1 LVSSIA
7 VTMTAI
13 ENIPG
18 SFYLGKK
25 YDLEVRQ
32 ILDDVVQYRS
42 KNLTTH
48 ALCVGMTG
56 SGKTGL
62 CISLIEEAAL
72 DGIPVL
78 CIDPKGDLGNL
89 LLTFPDLQASDFEPW
104 IDRETTDDVHLA
116 AESAAAN
123 WKKGIEAWRYD
134 RTYLEQLKSV
144 PKVIYTPGSSVGVPL
159 TVLKSLDAPAESTM
173 QDPEILRDQIS
184 SSVSGLLALL
194 GIDADPLTSRE
205 HILLSNILAHHW
217 GEGRDVTMEELIRSI
232 QTPPL
237 QKIGVM
243 DLESFFPTPDRVKL
257 SMSLNNLLASP
268 SFAGWL
274 QGQSLSIEDL
284 LYDSDGKAKISILS
298 IAHLND
304 SERMFFVTI
313 LLNEVISWM
322 RTQRGTSALRAV
334 LYMDEI
340 YGYFPPNSK
349 PPSKGPMMT
358 LLKQARAFGLG
369 VVLATQNPVD
379 LDYKGL
385 SNMGTW
391 FLGRLQTQ
399 RDKDRVLDGLQGASL
414 QQGNSFDRASMDR
427 MLSAVG
433 NRVFLMNN
441 VHDDG
446 PTIFQTR
453 FALSYLRGPLA
464 RDEISQLMTEAK
476 RNLKQA
482 RNNGSNPQ
490 VPDGYA
496 DPESVARNENI
507 RSTRSSS
514 SNSASSASTAR
525 SSGGRPIVSAG
536 IDERFIE
543 PELTLNQGEQGIL
556 KPALLGSGSVH
567 FVRASHAVDLW
578 KDVGFIAM
586 IDGGVPEHVWD
597 QAIAIDLERLQ
608 LSKQPTE
615 SFPYS
620 ELPPDLMQLKNYKSW
635 EKELAEFLFR
645 HEKCI
650 IYSCKAVK
658 RSAAPGQDEFS
669 ARLELAEYAREARD
683 EAMDK
688 VRSKYEEKLQSFEL
702 KVAAAQQR
710 LDRTLE
716 EAKAKR
722 LDGLVDLGTS
732 ILGALLGG
740 KKRGVPTSTVRDLTR
755 SSQQNDVTRAQETLE
770 TLVLQK
776 NAMERECQ
784 QELDAIESQFSIE
797 NLKLEAVEIPL
808 RKSDTKI
815 KTLSLAWVPV
825 GIDPN
830 GRERM
835 LIKRPQ

>member
-1 LVSSIA
+1 
-7 VTMTAI
+7 MTAI

-25 YDLEVRQ
+25 FDLENRQ
-32 ILDDVVQYRS
+32 LLEDVVQYRS
-42 KNLTTH
+42 KDLTTH

-89 LLTFPDLQASDFEPW
+89 LLTFPDLQAKDFEPW
-104 IDRETTDDVHLA
+104 IDRDTTSDV
-116 AESAAAN
+116 SAASENAAAV
-123 WKKGIEAWRYD
+123 WRKGLESWRYD
-134 RTYLEQLKSV
+134 RSYLEQMQSV
-144 PKVIYTPGSSVGVPL
+144 EKLIYTPGSSVGVPL
-159 TVLKSLDAPAESTM
+159 TVLKSLDAPGEAVL

-205 HILLSNILAHHW
+205 HILLSNILAKSW
-217 GEGRDVTMEELIRSI
+217 ENGQDLSMEDLIRFI
-232 QTPPL
+232 QTPPV

-243 DLESFFPTPDRVKL
+243 DVESFFPKGERIKL
-257 SMSLNNLLASP
+257 SMTLNNLLASP

-274 QGQSLSIEDL
+274 QGQSLSIQDL
-284 LYDSDGKAKISILS
+284 LYDKQGKAKISILS

-322 RTQRGTSALRAV
+322 RTQRGTSALRAI

-399 RDKDRVLDGLQGASL
+399 RDKDRVLEGLQGASL
-414 QQGNSFDRASMDR
+414 QRGAAFDRNSMDR

-441 VHDDG
+441 VHESE

-453 FALSYLRGPLA
+453 FALSYLRGPLS
-464 RDEISQLMTEAK
+464 RDEISKLMADARRKILQQESPK
-476 RNLKQA
+476 SPNHPGDSPSRN
-482 RNNGSNPQ
+482 
-490 VPDGYA
+490 
-496 DPESVARNENI
+496 
-507 RSTRSSS
+507 
-514 SNSASSASTAR
+514 SSATPVITTS
-525 SSGGRPIVSAG
+525 GRPIVSAG
-536 IDERFIE
+536 IEERFLE
-543 PELTLNQGEQGIL
+543 ADQRLPLGSEGLL
-556 KPALLGSGSVH
+556 KPALLGSASIH
-567 FVRASHAVDLW
+567 FVRAAGNIDIW
-578 KDVGFIAM
+578 KDYWLLAPV
-586 IDGGVPEHVWD
+586 DRSVPEHLWD
-597 QAIAIDLERLQ
+597 NSIAFDPDEVQIT
-608 LSKQPTE
+608 KQPSDGF
-615 SFPYS
+615 SFA
-620 ELPPDLMQLKNYKSW
+620 ELAPELLLAKNYKVW
-635 EKELAEFLFR
+635 DKELSEFLFR
-645 HEKCI
+645 HEKMTL
-650 IYSCKAVK
+650 YSCKAVK
-658 RSAAPGQDEFS
+658 KTASPGQDEFS

-688 VRSKYEEKLQSFEL
+688 VRAKYDEKITSFEL

-710 LDRTLE
+710 LDRSIE

-722 LDGLVDLGTS
+722 LDGLVNLGTS
-732 ILGALLGG
+732 ILGSLLGG
-740 KKRGVPTSTVRDLTR
+740 RRRSLPSGTVRDLTG
-755 SSQQNDVTRAQETLE
+755 SSQGNDVARAQETVDN
-770 TLVLQK
+770 LVLQK
-776 NAMERECQ
+776 NALERECQ
-784 QELDAIESQFSIE
+784 QELDSIESQFSVE
-797 NLKLEAVEIPL
+797 NLKLEATEIPI
-808 RKSDTKI
+808 RKSDTKV
-815 KTLSLAWVPV
+815 KLLALAWVPYAV
-825 GIDPN
+825 DSYGK
-830 GRERM
+830 ERI
-835 LIKRPQ
+835 LIKSS

>member
-1 LVSSIA
+1 
-7 VTMTAI
+7 MTAI

-25 YDLEVRQ
+25 YDLESRQ
-32 ILDDVVQYRS
+32 LLDEVIQYRS

-62 CISLIEEAAL
+62 CVSLIEEAAL

-104 IDRETTDDVHLA
+104 IDRETTDDVHAA
-116 AESAAAN
+116 AESAAAT
-123 WKKGIEAWRYD
+123 WKKGIESWKYD
-134 RTYLEQLKSV
+134 RSYLEQLKSV

-159 TVLKSLDAPAESTM
+159 TVLKSLDAPAESAK

-217 GEGRDVTMEELIRSI
+217 NEGRDITMEELIRSI

-243 DLESFFPTPDRVKL
+243 DLESFFPTQDRVKL

-274 QGQSLSIEDL
+274 QGQSLSIEEL
-284 LYDSDGKAKISILS
+284 LYDADGKAKISILS

-399 RDKDRVLDGLQGASL
+399 RDKDRVLEGLQGASL
-414 QQGNSFDRASMDR
+414 QQGTAFDRASMDR

-441 VHDDG
+441 VHDDA

-464 RDEISQLMTEAK
+464 RDEIAKLMADAK
-476 RNLKQA
+476 QNLKPV
-482 RNNGSNPQ
+482 RDNGSLDKTTDASPR
-490 VPDGYA
+490 A
-496 DPESVARNENI
+496 ESTS
-507 RSTRSSS
+507 RSAALPT
-514 SNSASSASTAR
+514 T
-525 SSGGRPIVSAG
+525 SGGRPIVSAG
-536 IDERFIE
+536 IDERFLE
-543 PELTLNQGEQGIL
+543 SALPLEKGEQGL
-556 KPALLGSGSVH
+556 YKPGLLGTGSVH
-567 FVRASHAVDLW
+567 FVRASHGIDFW
-578 KDVGFIAM
+578 KDVCFLAM
-586 IDGGVPEHVWD
+586 IDNAVPEHVWD
-597 QAIAIDLERLQ
+597 QAITLDSERVQ
-608 LSKQPTE
+608 PSKQPSE
-615 SFPYS
+615 SFGYA
-620 ELPPDLMQLKNYKSW
+620 ELAPDLLQLKNYKSW
-635 EKELAEFLFR
+635 ERELSEFLFR
-645 HEKCI
+645 HEKCT

-658 RSAAPGQDEFS
+658 KSAAPGQDEFS

-740 KKRGVPTSTVRDLTR
+740 KRRGVPSSTVRDLTR
-755 SSQQNDVTRAQETLE
+755 SSQQNDVSRAQETLE

-815 KTLSLAWVPV
+815 KSLSLAWIPYGV
-825 GIDPN
+825 DPS

-835 LIKRPQ
+835 LIRR